1 MRVKEKGHSVILVDN
16 QVDIPQFIAKIKQQ
30 YNNGLSQKN
39 IIVDLSQSEQAI
51 EQQDLLLFE
60 EIAKGHNQTHHKS
73 FVIVIPDVDF
83 NDFDQEL
90 VVVPTLLEAGDIID
104 MDEIQRDLGF

>member
-16 QVDIPQFIAKIKQQ
+16 QIDIAGFIQKIKQQ

-39 IIVDLSQSEQAI
+39 IIVDLSESQNNIS
-51 EQQDLLLFE
+51 QQDLLLFE
-60 EIAKGHNQTHHKS
+60 ELALSHSQTNQKS
-73 FVIVIPDVDF
+73 FVIVISNVDF

-90 VVVPTLLEAGDIID
+90 VVVPTVLEACDLID